1 MDNIFSNAQL
11 SGQKK
16 NNHVRK
22 GIPSNSGCDVIL
34 KTSWKFYFI
43 EKYIYMC
50 YINIREKRKPNG
62 QSRMNKPN
70 TQMKDKQTY
79 STENYNDDQHEPHHR
94 M

>member
-1 MDNIFSNAQL
+1 
-11 SGQKK
+11 
-16 NNHVRK
+16 
-22 GIPSNSGCDVIL
+22 
-34 KTSWKFYFI
+34 
-43 EKYIYMC
+43 MC